1 MLTVIPTRPHSPSSR
16 SSPSERELSSE
27 TQSSGERG
35 DQLRKRAQVSGLPG
49 LALPPPSPQS
59 PSGSARCVFNPLPG
73 VNLLLEIEKSQKLEA
88 RSQEIRFSSWLTLVL
103 QP

>member
-49 LALPPPSPQS
+49 LALPPPP
-59 PSGSARCVFNPLPG
+59 PNP
-73 VNLLLEIEKSQKLEA
+73 
-88 RSQEIRFSSWLTLVL
+88 RQEVPAVCSILYRA
-103 QP
+103 